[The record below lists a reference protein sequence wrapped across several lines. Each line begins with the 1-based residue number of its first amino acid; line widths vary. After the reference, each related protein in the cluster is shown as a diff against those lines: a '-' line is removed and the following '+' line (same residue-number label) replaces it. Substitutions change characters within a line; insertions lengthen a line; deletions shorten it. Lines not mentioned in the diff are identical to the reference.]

1 MGEMSFYPQEKSAKE
16 KEIKGKKENKIDKTQ
31 KQKRNIN
38 K

>member
-16 KEIKGKKENKIDKTQ
+16 KEIKGKKKKKIDKTQ
-31 KQKRNIN
+31 NKKSNIN

>member
-16 KEIKGKKENKIDKTQ
+16 KEIKEEKKKKIDKTQ